1 MLSIQGGD
9 RHLML
14 GRNITRQLK
23 RLITQ
28 SANA

>member
-1 MLSIQGGD
+1 
-9 RHLML
+9 ML